1 MVSFLRSGFVKLEF
15 DVFDGVISK
24 RVFLLRRLGERFG
37 FKFFLRKVV
46 VRQQKVLQEVEEDDG
61 RSGVGEDFFMLV
73 FWGFYYFD
81 WDKMDDLNFI
91 LFGGDI
97 KFGCSEVQFLE
108 SFEIRLGQLV
118 VEQLYVGFVMEELG
132 FCLSQQLYL
141 VLVEDMFVV
150 QLVVEIL
157 IVESKE
163 RVLNFVSILFF
174 ISCLGSELVFIYQ
187 QGQFVLEL
195 KEESFRDFVEVLGMG
210 VEVDYLEQFG
220 IFLFKELVLRK
231 QFLYFKFD
239 FFLRDSFGRLV
250 FVVIEISSMYGVNEI
265 FLGCLWEVKFVEFD
279 FLGVLDIFVLGLFLG
294 VFVFGGLFLFIGF
307 IVDLFQY
314 SQKDLDVVVK
324 VIQEENWE
332 LRSRCEEFYGK
343 NLELGKIMDRFEEV
357 VYQVMEEVQKQ
368 KEFFKVEIQKVLKE
382 KD

>member
-1 MVSFLRSGFVKLEF
+1 
-15 DVFDGVISK
+15 
-24 RVFLLRRLGERFG
+24 
-37 FKFFLRKVV
+37 
-46 VRQQKVLQEVEEDDG
+46 
-61 RSGVGEDFFMLV
+61 MLV

-81 WDKMDDLNFI
+81 WDKLDDLNFNLFRGDI
-91 LFGGDI
+91 LFGYR
-97 KFGCSEVQFLE
+97 EVQFLE
-108 SFEIRLGQLV
+108 SFEIRLGWLV
-118 VEQLYVGFVMEELG
+118 FEQLSVGFVMEELG
-132 FCLSQQLYL
+132 ICVSQQWYL
-141 VLVEDMFVV
+141 VLVEDIFVV
-150 QLVVEIL
+150 QLIVEIL
-157 IVESKE
+157 RVESKE
-163 RVLNFVSILFF
+163 GVLNFVSILFF

-239 FFLRDSFGRLV
+239 FLLRDSFCGLV
-250 FVVIEISSMYGVNEI
+250 FVVMEISRCVCQFFFMCEVLSVGRLEVVFSMYGVNEF
-265 FLGCLWEVKFVEFD
+265 FLGSLWEVKFVEFD

-368 KEFFKVEIQKVLKE
+368 KEFVKVEIQKVLKE